1 MQSSQPTSKELTV
14 KATANKTTQM
24 ADFQILP
31 FDFNDTTV
39 TFVANNKA
47 AQDRIYGGKS
57 VEIRKSESQRFYATL
72 IGDGFKVN
80 VQ

>member
-1 MQSSQPTSKELTV
+1 MS
-14 KATANKTTQM
+14 
-24 ADFQILP
+24 DFQILP
-31 FDFNDTTV
+31 FDFNATTV

-72 IGDGFKVN
+72 IGDGFSVEIK
-80 VQ
+80 